1 MSRNTLRG
9 LGKSGG
15 HKGTRENAS
24 QSSDPSRSHPV
35 VQTKAIQELTPEEL
49 KERIKEELRKIRE
62 LDSPDP
68 NTAKADRSG
77 AVSISAA
84 GKEPSL
90 SSTIM
95 GMPLPPSLSSKTILV
110 TGMSE
115 PRGGERAPDL
125 ASIALANA
133 ASGVATE
140 ELLEEKT
147 DREPIRT
154 ISAEAARLRGTSFGR
169 DLHLPGILSG
179 KASSRASEEVII
191 AEEVFPAPPPGR
203 EPRGEAPRAG
213 APRDE
218 ASADEP
224 RGHSG
229 RELALRAEVA
239 VPQRLDWEPTD
250 VNPVGAPS
258 AWAVPGEHDAD
269 HLPWY
274 DQAPPQEEIYE
285 EPKGRVPLGARKT
298 IGVVLGVSLAL
309 GTFYL
314 IRMNGGLRS
323 RPAGIDINALVNRP
337 AAVGPAAGTSIE
349 SATPRATGSIAPVP
363 VIGTTADVT
372 RLRGGPDAPGT
383 MPGSTAR
390 ASRSARPEGPGR
402 TTAGSLGEAP
412 ARAVGPAGVG
422 SGTQRGN
429 IPRVPLR
436 PPTTVVVRPPAGP
449 ANRSPGTDVGPG
461 RSDAKQLRRVV
472 SDGLLRLDA
481 RGRPGT
487 SFSQSPAAPPPTRGA
502 STGLPGPGTSPWG
515 QGARGLPGQGPPA
528 GNPGGGPAVGQSSTQ
543 EPTGTARPGTISP
556 RPKPSYD
563 PDSTLPLNGE

>member
-24 QSSDPSRSHPV
+24 PSSDPLRSYPV

-62 LDSPDP
+62 LDAPEP
-68 NTAKADRSG
+68 NTASADRSG
-77 AVSISAA
+77 PVPISGAA
-84 GKEPSL
+84 KEPSL

-115 PRGGERAPDL
+115 PRGAERSPDL
-125 ASIALANA
+125 VSSALTGA
-133 ASGVATE
+133 APAVAAE

-147 DREPIRT
+147 DREPIQT

-169 DLHLPGILSG
+169 DLHLPGSLAG
-179 KASSRASEEVII
+179 KVSSHAPAEVIL
-191 AEEVFPAPPPGR
+191 AEEVFPAPTPER
-203 EPRGEAPRAG
+203 APRGG
-213 APRDE
+213 APRGWASRDE
-218 ASADEP
+218 ADADEP

-239 VPQRLDWEPTD
+239 VPQRLDWEATD

-258 AWAVPGEHDAD
+258 AWAVPGEHHAD

-274 DQAPPQEEIYE
+274 DQAPAHEEIYE
-285 EPKGRVPLGARKT
+285 EPKARVPLRARKT
-298 IGVVLGVSLAL
+298 IGVVLGVTLAL

-314 IRMNGGLRS
+314 IRINGGLRT

-337 AAVGPAAGTSIE
+337 AAVGAAGRPAVETAKTHTARPE
-349 SATPRATGSIAPVP
+349 RTPPRTTGSLAPDP

-372 RLRGGPDAPGT
+372 RLRG
-383 MPGSTAR
+383 
-390 ASRSARPEGPGR
+390 
-402 TTAGSLGEAP
+402 
-412 ARAVGPAGVG
+412 AVGPAGVG
-422 SGTQRGN
+422 TGTQRGT
-429 IPRVPLR
+429 PRVPQR
-436 PPTTVVVRPPAGP
+436 PPTTVVVRPPAAP
-449 ANRSPGTDVGPG
+449 ANRSPGADTGQGPGPG
-461 RSDAKQLRRVV
+461 RSDARLRRIV
-472 SDGLLRLDA
+472 SDGLLRPDS
-481 RGRPGT
+481 RGRPAT
-487 SFSQSPAAPPPTRGA
+487 SFPQSPAAPPPNRGA
-502 STGLPGPGTSPWG
+502 STGLGSPGPGASPWG
-515 QGARGLPGQGPPA
+515 QGARGLPGQGPSA

-543 EPTGTARPGTISP
+543 EPTGTARPGTIQP
-556 RPKPSYD
+556 RPKPTYD
-563 PDSTLPLNGE
+563 PDSTLPLNAD